1 MNKKTENAP
10 KLTFSKP
17 SGQSRLTDE
26 SKKEIIR
33 EEVKRVSL
41 DLPIS
46 MAIELKI
53 KSAKENTSVREI
65 VINAINEYL
74 SK

>member
-10 KLTFSKP
+10 KLTFNKP
-17 SGQSRLTDE
+17 SGQSRLTNE
-26 SKKEIIR
+26 SKNEIMK
-33 EEVKRVSL
+33 EEVKRVAL
-41 DLPIS
+41 DLPLS

-53 KSAKENTSVREI
+53 KSAKESISVREI

-74 SK
+74 NK